1 MTTEQRSLYE
11 AILSGPRGSTGAG
24 HLLANDG
31 SLLGP
36 FGPMLLSPS
45 IGSRLQDLGASLRFQ
60 SSLPTGVLELAILV
74 VANEWE
80 CEFEWRVHASLALD
94 NGVPASMIEAVRT
107 GAAVGSADNVL
118 GMVRAAV
125 EELLGTRRLS
135 DQTHEQLTEAIG
147 EQGIFELLAVCGYY
161 VLLAMVLNGHEVE

>member
-1 MTTEQRSLYE
+1 MNAAQ
-11 AILSGPRGSTGAG
+11 IAG
-24 HLLANDG
+24 LIAGLFAQPIQALA
-31 SLLGP
+31 LLGAAD
-36 FGPMLLSPS
+36 MISVQ
-45 IGSRLQDLGASLRFQ
+45 RVKR
-60 SSLPTGVLELAILV
+60 LAILV